1 MTRGDDMIDVPP
13 SAAGAWA
20 TTLENVLAQQSAV
33 LSDLG
38 AWADRQRL
46 CIADGQVD
54 ELLMVLGHR
63 QVLVDRLLNTQSELS
78 GLTDRLEDRLQGV
91 EPETRQRI
99 RSRMRDV
106 DDALQRVLEQD
117 DRDRSELERQR
128 SSANEQLRTMEA
140 TRRARSQYVAADGG
154 VDGRRFADERG

>member
-1 MTRGDDMIDVPP
+1 MTGRNDM
-13 SAAGAWA
+13 ATTAAWA
-20 TTLENVLAQQSAV
+20 TTLENVLARQSAV

-38 AWADRQRL
+38 EWAARQRL

-63 QVLVDRLLNTQSELS
+63 QVLVERLLDTQSELS
-78 GLTDRLEDRLQGV
+78 GLTDGLEDRLQAV
-91 EPETRQRI
+91 EPETRHRL

-128 SSANEQLRTMEA
+128 STANEQLRTMEA
-140 TRRARSQYVAADGG
+140 TRQARSQYATSDVG
-154 VDGRRFADERG
+154 VDARRFADERG

>member
-1 MTRGDDMIDVPP
+1 M
-13 SAAGAWA
+13 AATAAWA

-38 AWADRQRL
+38 EWADRQRL

-63 QVLVDRLLNTQSELS
+63 QVLVERLLDTQSELS
-78 GLTDRLEDRLQGV
+78 GLTDGLEDRLQTV
-91 EPETRQRI
+91 EPEIRHRL

-128 SSANEQLRTMEA
+128 STANEQLRTMEA
-140 TRRARSQYVAADGG
+140 TRQARSQYATSDVG
-154 VDGRRFADERG
+154 VDARRFADERG

>member
-1 MTRGDDMIDVPP
+1 MTGRDDM
-13 SAAGAWA
+13 AAPAAWA

-38 AWADRQRL
+38 EWADRQRL

-63 QVLVDRLLNTQSELS
+63 QVLVERLLDTQSELS
-78 GLTDRLEDRLQGV
+78 GLTDGLEDRLQTV
-91 EPETRQRI
+91 EPEIRHRL

-128 SSANEQLRTMEA
+128 STANEQLRTMEA
-140 TRRARSQYVAADGG
+140 TRQARSQYATSDVG
-154 VDGRRFADERG
+154 VDARRFADERG

>member
-1 MTRGDDMIDVPP
+1 MTGRDDM
-13 SAAGAWA
+13 AAPAAWA

-38 AWADRQRL
+38 EWADRQRL

-63 QVLVDRLLNTQSELS
+63 QVLVERLLDTQSELS
-78 GLTDRLEDRLQGV
+78 GLTDGLEDRLQTV
-91 EPETRQRI
+91 EPEIRHRL

-117 DRDRSELERQR
+117 DQDHEDRQNNVQNSDEELHGFPFRFQR
-128 SSANEQLRTMEA
+128 GRLQQSCPLPVMLHRPVP
-140 TRRARSQYVAADGG
+140 RRYRVG
-154 VDGRRFADERG
+154 